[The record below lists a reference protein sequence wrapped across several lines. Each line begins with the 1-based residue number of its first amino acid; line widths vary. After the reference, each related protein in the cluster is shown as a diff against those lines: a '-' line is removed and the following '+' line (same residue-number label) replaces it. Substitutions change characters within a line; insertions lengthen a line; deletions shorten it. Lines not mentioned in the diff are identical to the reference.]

1 MKLYIKPFLA
11 VAFIT
16 VGFTSCYYDNIE
28 DLHPAPV
35 IIPGIND
42 STATGG
48 CDTAKVITYTA
59 DIKPIM
65 EANCGANTP
74 CHSGATSNSGI
85 DLATYAGAKAAA
97 QGKLIGA
104 IKWDGTAS
112 NMPKGST
119 SKINDCSIA
128 KIQKWVDTGK
138 AE

>member
-1 MKLYIKPFLA
+1 MRSTIILGA
-11 VAFIT
+11 VIALFS
-16 VGFTSCYYDNIE
+16 SCYYDNIE

-85 DLATYAGAKAAA
+85 DLATYAGTKAAA